1 MSTVVLLNVISF
13 FVCIESKVDLS
24 SENDPDKG
32 VRFTKW
38 LIKNVGLQAM
48 PVSVFCSEEHR
59 EDMGNLVRFCF
70 MKKDENLKN
79 ARDALKKIVKN

>member
-1 MSTVVLLNVISF
+1 M
-13 FVCIESKVDLS
+13 DLS

-38 LIKNVGLQAM
+38 LIKNVGLQAV

-59 EDMGNLVRFCF
+59 DDMGNFVRFCF
-70 MKKDENLKN
+70 MKKDENLN
-79 ARDALKKIVKN
+79 SAGDALKKWIQN